1 MFRFCDC
8 ADAVCFWLDWS
19 LALWG
24 VGPVLIRWS
33 IFHITYNVYKTRKLG
48 KSSHGYCLSWL
59 CVLGPKS
66 NLMILFQPRCGRS
79 KGPLSQP
86 VDSSPWTSFW
96 SWFAVHKAMCVFLDS
111 TFGRFNLFALSFILS
126 SGVPDTSNLRFPNQ
140 TFKGTV
146 PCLLHLSIAKPG
158 AMWAYSSR
166 VFIALYFA
174 ILVLFA
180 HSKENYL
187 VHLRGL
193 QNLLRYRK
201 NS

>member
-1 MFRFCDC
+1 MIGVMLDSCLDLRWSY
-8 ADAVCFWLDWS
+8 VSILWLCRCC
-19 LALWG
+19 LFLVGLILGLVG

-111 TFGRFNLFALSFILS
+111 TFGGFNLFALSFILS
-126 SGVPDTSNLRFPNQ
+126 SGVADILLARRTAATDLLLSEQICCKILTSP
-140 TFKGTV
+140 GTKHQ
-146 PCLLHLSIAKPG
+146 P
-158 AMWAYSSR
+158 
-166 VFIALYFA
+166 
-174 ILVLFA
+174 
-180 HSKENYL
+180 E
-187 VHLRGL
+187 
-193 QNLLRYRK
+193 
-201 NS
+201 